1 MDSGIPVDAVMCI
14 GGLVAYGAGRAIL
27 NSQLTIPDD
36 IALAEFGD
44 NDIVAR
50 LGVPFLTVY
59 QFPYKMGVTAVEKII
74 NLINNPKLLAKPEH
88 KIIKTK
94 LIYHEIG
101 VKSRIINDIYDKK
114 FFEEV
119 KFLE

>member
-1 MDSGIPVDAVMCI
+1 MMFIP
-14 GGLVAYGAGRAIL
+14 G
-27 NSQLTIPDD
+27 D

-59 QFPYKMGVTAVEKII
+59 QFPYKMGVTAIDMII
-74 NLINNPKLLAKPEH
+74 NLIQKPALLDKPEH
-88 KIIKTK
+88 RIIQTK

-101 VKSRIINDIYDKK
+101 VKSRIVSDIHGSEIIDSID
-114 FFEEV
+114 
-119 KFLE
+119 